1 MNYLK
6 SNFLSLIILIAMVG
20 VSFYLYP
27 DLPDQIPSSFDL
39 DGTVQDYS
47 SKNLM
52 VVLLPLIYAIL
63 LVVIN
68 LLIRVSPQKF
78 SMPNSK
84 QAMDIIMFGIGVYF
98 LFIHLD
104 LLNRNQDSSETG
116 FYISLGAGLFLI
128 IVGNVFGKTERN
140 FFIGLRTPWTLAST
154 DNWRVTH
161 RLAGKLCVIV
171 GVLILVVNSFLNSML
186 IIVALAVSVII
197 IPVIYSLVY
206 YLKYEKPNEANEQE
220 D

>member
-154 DNWRVTH
+154 DNWPCHAQTGREALRNRGRTNIGRKQLSQQHVDYRRPGRKRYH
-161 RLAGKLCVIV
+161 HSRYL
-171 GVLILVVNSFLNSML
+171 LIGLLPE
-186 IIVALAVSVII
+186 I
-197 IPVIYSLVY
+197 
-206 YLKYEKPNEANEQE
+206 
-220 D
+220 